1 MLNTLFCV
9 NLSSGREITIKK
21 CIFALKSTYNQPLSL
36 VNNNDNEVTKLSS
49 WSQRL
54 AVFANSLKR
63 NGHPKAIS
71 IMENKKQCSLKFYTK
86 PIL

>member
-21 CIFALKSTYNQPLSL
+21 CKFALKSTYNQPLSL
-36 VNNNDNEVTKLSS
+36 VNDNEKTKLSS

-54 AVFANSLKR
+54 AVFANNLKR